1 MIRYS
6 IFVLA
11 IVGTAATAI
20 AAITPDHRPF
30 DPQGRNVT
38 VIAKNQAGLQG

>member
-20 AAITPDHRPF
+20 AAITPDHRIF
-30 DPQGRNVT
+30 DPQGRNIT
-38 VIAKNQAGLQG
+38 VIEKSPAGHQG

>member
-11 IVGTAATAI
+11 IVGTAAPAI
-20 AAITPDHRPF
+20 AAITPDHRSF
-30 DPQGRNVT
+30 DPKARNVT
-38 VIAKNQAGLQG
+38 VITKDQAGLQA